1 MSVLQSRSHL
11 VFAMAVFCGAGCDEP
26 NPPSTELGV
35 AWDLAEHRERT
46 IRELSYQIDLGIPE
60 DRTEPIVGTTILR
73 FEWDDPEAF
82 DLVVDFMNPGERVH
96 NVRVNWTEAA
106 WLPIHDH
113 VVIPAEALE
122 PGRNEVWID
131 YLAGDE
137 ALNRNDEFLYTL
149 FVPDRAHFSLPVFDQ
164 PNLKASVAWTLRV
177 PEGWKAVANGPLDE
191 ASVGQGGH
199 TLSFSPTRPIPT
211 YLFAFAAGDFEEDH
225 EVVGDRTLRMYHRE
239 TDTDKV
245 ARNRDAIF
253 QLHARA
259 VEWLEEYTGIKYPF
273 QKFDFVLIPS
283 FQYGGMEHPG
293 GILYRQGGLMLD
305 ETATQGQILGRASLI
320 AHETAHMWFGDLVTM
335 NWFDDVWT
343 KEVFANFMAAK
354 IVHPSFPEIDH
365 ELRFLLAHHPSAYG
379 VDRTQGA
386 NPIRQ
391 PLENLREA
399 GSLYGAI
406 IYQKAPIVMRHL
418 EARVGEET
426 FRDGLREYLETF
438 SYGNATWPDLIEILD
453 RRSPED
459 LASWSRVWIE
469 EPGRPTIAV
478 TVDGADV
485 VVEQSDPA
493 GLGRV
498 WPQTLQVRV
507 ARDEGDTLVALE
519 LGSEPAV
526 VAGVGGDD
534 VRYVLPNGSGLEYG
548 LFSLDEGSLAYLVEH
563 AGSLADGRVRGTAW
577 VTLWDQVLEGRLDPG
592 TFLDIA
598 LAALSA
604 EDDELNLGRILSYVS
619 TAYWRLLA
627 PAERARRAPAV
638 EAAIWDGVESD
649 RPATARSLF
658 LGSFRGVALTPDG
671 VERLRRL
678 WAGEEAVEGLPL
690 SESDQTAL
698 AAALA
703 VREVDGWAEVLD
715 EQAARIAN
723 PDRAARFAFVRPSLD
738 ADPSVREAFF
748 RSLADPS
755 NREREPWVLEG
766 LGHLHHPL
774 RAEGSLGMVRPALDM
789 VEEIQRTGDIF
800 FPGRWLG
807 ATLGGHSEVETAE
820 AVRRFLDETPE
831 LPSRL
836 RGKVLQSA
844 DMVWRAAAI
853 VHGWSQ
859 P

>member
-1 MSVLQSRSHL
+1 MSVLQSRSSL
-11 VFAMAVFCGAGCDEP
+11 VLALAVFSGAGCDGP
-26 NPPSTELGV
+26 APPSTELGV
-35 AWDLAEHRERT
+35 AWELAEHRQRT
-46 IRELSYQIDLGIPE
+46 IRELSYQIELGIPE
-60 DRTEPIVGTTILR
+60 DRSEPIVGTTVLS
-73 FEWDDPEAF
+73 FLWDDPDEF
-82 DLVVDFMNPGERVH
+82 DLVVDFMSPGERVH
-96 NVRVNWTEAA
+96 NVLVNGVEVA
-106 WLPIHDH
+106 WSPVHDH
-113 VVIPAEALE
+113 VVVPAKDLRR
-122 PGRNEVWID
+122 GLNEVRLD
-131 YLAGDE
+131 YVAGDE
-137 ALNRNDEFLYTL
+137 ALNRSDEFLYTL

-191 ASVGQGGH
+191 ASTVQEER
-199 TLSFSPTRPIPT
+199 TLSFLPTRPIPT
-211 YLFAFAAGDFEEDH
+211 YLFAFAAGEFEEDY

-239 TDTDKV
+239 TDTAKV
-245 ARNRDAIF
+245 ERNREAIF

-259 VEWLEEYTGIKYPF
+259 LEWLEGYTGIEYPF
-273 QKFDFVLIPS
+273 QKFDFALIPS

-354 IVHPSFPEIDH
+354 IVHPSFPDIDH
-365 ELRFLLAHHPSAYG
+365 ELRFLMAHHPSAYG
-379 VDRTQGA
+379 VDRTRGA

-418 EARVGEET
+418 EARVGEDT

-478 TVDGADV
+478 TIDGADV
-485 VVEQSDPA
+485 VLEQIDPA

-498 WPQTLQVRV
+498 WPQTLHVRV
-507 ARDEGDTLVALE
+507 AREEGDTLVALE
-519 LGSEPAV
+519 LGDEPAV
-526 VAGVGGDD
+526 VSGVGGERL
-534 VRYVLPNGSGLEYG
+534 RYVLPNGSGLEYG
-548 LFSLDEGSLAYLVEH
+548 LFSLDEASLGYLVEH
-563 AGSLADGRVRGTAW
+563 AGSLDDGRVRGTAW

-592 TFLDIA
+592 TFLDVALPA
-598 LAALSA
+598 LAA
-604 EDDELNLGRILSYVS
+604 EEDELNLGRILGYVS
-619 TAYWRLLA
+619 TAYWRLLE

-638 EAAIWDGVESD
+638 EAAIWGGVESD
-649 RPATARSLF
+649 RPVTARASF
-658 LGSFRGVALTPDG
+658 LGSFRDVVLSPDG
-671 VERLRRL
+671 VGRLRRL
-678 WAGEEAVEGLPL
+678 WAGEEVVVGLPL
-690 SESDQTAL
+690 SEGDQTAL
-698 AAALA
+698 AGALA
-703 VREVDGWAEVLD
+703 VRGVEGWAEILD

-723 PDRAARFAFVRPSLD
+723 PDRKARFDFVRPSLD

-748 RSLADPS
+748 RSLAEPS

-774 RAEGSLGMVRPALDM
+774 RAEASSDLIRPALDM
-789 VEEIQRTGDIF
+789 VEEIKRTGDIF

-807 ATLGGHSEVETAE
+807 ATLGGHNEVEAAE
-820 AVRRFLDETPE
+820 AVRRFLDETPQ

-853 VHGWSQ
+853 VHGWDQ
-859 P
+859 Q